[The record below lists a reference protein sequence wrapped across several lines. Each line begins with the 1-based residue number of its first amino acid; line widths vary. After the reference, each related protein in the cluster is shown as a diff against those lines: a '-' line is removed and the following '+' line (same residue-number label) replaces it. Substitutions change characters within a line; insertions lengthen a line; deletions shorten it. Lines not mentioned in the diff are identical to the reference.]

1 MKNLKWQYK
10 QISKTEEDCS
20 ISLFKSNGRE
30 YVSIILRNGFADLIA
45 PNGYAVCAVD
55 GDRLYFKDENE
66 KVGYKV
72 VDKGVNKSKSI
83 QMRNPVIN
91 KFAKYHSGDFKIYY
105 DVKNKI
111 YFIDTER

>member
-10 QISKTEEDCS
+10 KILRTEEDCS
-20 ISLFKSNGRE
+20 ISLLKAKGRE

-55 GDRLYFKDENE
+55 GDRLYFKAENE

-72 VDKGVNKSKSI
+72 CYKGVNKSKSI
-83 QMRNPVIN
+83 QISNPLIN
-91 KFAKYHSGDFKIYY
+91 KFAKYHSGDFKMYY
-105 DVKNKI
+105 DVTNKL

>member
-1 MKNLKWQYK
+1 MKKLKWQYK
-10 QISKTEEDCS
+10 QISKTGEDCS
-20 ISLFKSNGRE
+20 INLCKARERE

-55 GDRLYFKDENE
+55 GDRLYFKSENE

-72 VDKGVNKSKSI
+72 VDKGANKSKSI
-83 QMRNPVIN
+83 QMSNPVIN
-91 KFAKYHSGDFKIYY
+91 KFAKYHSGDFKIYF
-105 DVKNKI
+105 DVNNKI